1 MLQELSIKNFAIIDD
16 LQISFSQ
23 GLTILSGETGAG
35 KSIILQA
42 VNLMLGGR
50 AGAAMIRS
58 GAEAAELEALFSI
71 APESRT
77 ATVMMSHGHDP
88 AEGLLIRRII
98 SITDR
103 HRIYVNGRLA
113 TIQVLSAITESLAS
127 ISGQHAHQG
136 LLKED
141 QQLLTIDQFGGL
153 QRDLLALRNEVYA
166 GYHALLPLIQN
177 FHRLQTAALRQ
188 TERIDLLSFQKTE
201 ITEAHIKPA
210 EDLELEKDRNRLK
223 HAGMLYQTV
232 QDGIENLY
240 VGSGAVLEHLST
252 IRKTM
257 DKAAQID
264 PGLAS
269 FSTALADAGYRIED
283 IVEGLRTYL
292 HTIETDDGRLEAV
305 EARIDFL
312 HKLKRK
318 YGGSLDAVLTR
329 LTEIEKELFTIEHL
343 SSTLE
348 ETQIALIRHH
358 ARLCQVST
366 DLSSRRAQAASALA
380 QRVETELAA
389 LKMPHTRFQ
398 IALRSNPADDSSE
411 PFLTCEGKV
420 MAEYGLDRAVFLI
433 APNPGEA
440 LKPLSQ
446 IASGGELSRVVLA
459 LKAIISNTGAVETV
473 IFDEVD
479 SGIGGGVAEVVGKKL
494 LYLSGHHQVICI
506 THLPQIAKFGNHHFR
521 IIKNVQQGRTITTI
535 HALSFEDRVRELARM
550 LGGETLTPAAWEH
563 ARELLESS

>member
-16 LQISFSQ
+16 LRISFSE

-42 VNLMLGGR
+42 VNLLLGSR

-58 GAEAAELEALFSI
+58 GAEAAELEAVFVIS
-71 APESRT
+71 PDSRT
-77 ATVMMSHGHDP
+77 AAVMASHGYDP

-98 SITDR
+98 SATDR
-103 HRIYVNGRLA
+103 HRIYINGRLA
-113 TIQVLSAITESLAS
+113 TIQVLAGITENLAS

-141 QQLLTIDQFGGL
+141 QHLPILDQFGGL
-153 QRDLLALRNEVYA
+153 PGDLPALRNEVYA
-166 GYHALLPLIQN
+166 GYHAMLPLIQKL
-177 FHRLQTAALRQ
+177 HRLQAAALVQ
-188 TERIDLLSFQKTE
+188 TERIDLLSFQKKE
-201 ITEAHIKPA
+201 ISEACIQPG
-210 EDLELEKDRNRLK
+210 EDSELDKDRNRLK
-223 HAGMLYQTV
+223 HAGMLFQAV
-232 QDGIENLY
+232 QDSIENLY
-240 VGSGAVLEHLST
+240 VGNGAVSERLST

-264 PGLAS
+264 PGLGS
-269 FSTALADAGYRIED
+269 FSTALTEAGYRIEE

-292 HTIETDDGRLEAV
+292 HAIETDEGRLEAV

-318 YGGSLDAVLTR
+318 YGGSLDAVLAR
-329 LTEIEKELFTIEHL
+329 LAEIEKELFDIEHL
-343 SSTLE
+343 SGALE
-348 ETQIALIRHH
+348 ETQSALARHH
-358 ARLCQVST
+358 ARTCQAAAA
-366 DLSSRRAQAASALA
+366 LSIRRAQAADALA
-380 QRVETELAA
+380 KRVETALGE

-398 IALRSNPADDSSE
+398 IALRSSPADAAAE
-411 PFLTCEGKV
+411 PFLTCEGR
-420 MAEYGLDRAVFLI
+420 MLSETGLDRAVFLI

-446 IASGGELSRVVLA
+446 IASGGELSRLVLA
-459 LKAIISNTGAVETV
+459 LKAILSHKDAVETV

-494 LYLSGHHQVICI
+494 LDLSGHHQVICI
-506 THLPQIAKFGNHHFR
+506 THLPQIARFGKHHFR
-521 IIKNVQQGRTITTI
+521 IVKHVQEGRTATTI
-535 HALSFEDRVRELARM
+535 QALHFEDRVHELARM
-550 LGGETLTPAAWEH
+550 LGGETLTPATWVH

>member
-16 LQISFSQ
+16 LRISFSE

-42 VNLMLGGR
+42 VNLLLGSR

-58 GAEAAELEALFSI
+58 GADAAELEAMFVIS
-71 APESRT
+71 PDSRS
-77 ATVMMSHGHDP
+77 AAVMASHGYDP

-98 SITDR
+98 SVTDR

-113 TIQVLSAITESLAS
+113 TIQVLAAITENLAS

-141 QQLLTIDQFGGL
+141 QHLLILDQFGGE
-153 QRDLLALRNEVYA
+153 QRDLLTLRNEVHA
-166 GYHALLPLIQN
+166 GYHAMLPLIQN
-177 FHRLQTAALRQ
+177 LHRLQTAALRQ
-188 TERIDLLSFQKTE
+188 TERIDLLSFQKKE
-201 ITEAHIKPA
+201 ILEACVQPGEDA
-210 EDLELEKDRNRLK
+210 ELDKDRNRLK
-223 HAGMLYQTV
+223 HAGMLFQAV
-232 QDGIENLY
+232 QDSIENLY
-240 VGSGAVLEHLST
+240 VGNGAVSERLSI

-269 FSTALADAGYRIED
+269 FSTALTEAGYRIEE

-292 HTIETDDGRLEAV
+292 HAIQTDEGRLEAV

-318 YGGSLDAVLTR
+318 YGGSLDTVLAR
-329 LTEIEKELFTIEHL
+329 LAEIEKELFDIEHI
-343 SSTLE
+343 SGALE
-348 ETQIALIRHH
+348 ETQSTLIRNH
-358 ARLCQVST
+358 ARLCQAAAA
-366 DLSSRRAQAASALA
+366 LSVRRAQAAEALA
-380 QRVETELAA
+380 RRVETELGA

-398 IALRSNPADDSSE
+398 IALRSTPAEAGAE

-420 MAEYGLDRAVFLI
+420 LTETGLDRAVFLI

-459 LKAIISNTGAVETV
+459 LKAILSHTGAVETV

-479 SGIGGGVAEVVGKKL
+479 SGIGGGVAAVVGKKL
-494 LYLSGHHQVICI
+494 LALSGHHQVICI
-506 THLPQIAKFGNHHFR
+506 THLPQIARFGNHHFR
-521 IIKNVQQGRTITTI
+521 IVKHVQEGRTATSIQ
-535 HALSFEDRVRELARM
+535 ALNFEDRVHELARM
-550 LGGETLTPAAWEH
+550 LGGETLTPATWDH

>member
-16 LQISFSQ
+16 LRISFSE

-42 VNLMLGGR
+42 VNLLLGGR

-58 GAEAAELEALFSI
+58 GADAAELEALFLIS
-71 APESRT
+71 PDSRAAAAMT
-77 ATVMMSHGHDP
+77 AHGYDL

-98 SITDR
+98 SSTDR
-103 HRIYVNGRLA
+103 HRIYINGRLA
-113 TIQVLSAITESLAS
+113 TIQVLAAITENLAS
-127 ISGQHAHQG
+127 ISGQHAHQV

-141 QQLLTIDQFGGL
+141 QHLLTLDQFAGL
-153 QRDLLALRNEVYA
+153 VSLRNEVHA

-177 FHRLQTAALRQ
+177 LHRLQTAALRR
-188 TERIDLLSFQKTE
+188 TERIDLLSFQKKE
-201 ITEAHIKPA
+201 IEAACTRPE
-210 EDLELEKDRNRLK
+210 EDLELETDKNRLK
-223 HAGMLYQTV
+223 HAGMLYQAV
-232 QDGIENLY
+232 QDSIENLY
-240 VGSGAVLEHLST
+240 VGSGAVTERLST

-264 PGLAS
+264 PGLAA

-283 IVEGLRTYL
+283 IVDSLRSYL
-292 HTIETDDGRLEAV
+292 HTIETDEGRLEAV

-318 YGGSLDAVLTR
+318 YGGSLDAVLER
-329 LTEIEKELFTIEHL
+329 LTEIEKELFEIEHL
-343 SSTLE
+343 SGAIE
-348 ETQIALIRHH
+348 ETQSTLILNH
-358 ARLCQVST
+358 ARQCQSSA
-366 DLSSRRAQAASALA
+366 DLSRHRTHAAADLA
-380 QRVETELAA
+380 ERVETELGA

-398 IALRSNPADDSSE
+398 IALRSTPADDGCE
-411 PFLTCEGKV
+411 PLLTCDGKV
-420 MAEYGLDRAVFLI
+420 LAETGLDRTVFLI
-433 APNPGEA
+433 SPNPGEA

-459 LKAIISNTGAVETV
+459 LKAILSNKASVETV

-494 LYLSGHHQVICI
+494 LELSGHHQVICI
-506 THLPQIAKFGNHHFR
+506 THLPQIARFGNHHFR
-521 IIKNVQQGRTITTI
+521 IIKSVQKDRTITSI
-535 HALSFEDRVRELARM
+535 QALNPEERVHELARM
-550 LGGETLTPAAWEH
+550 LGGETLTPAAWQH
-563 ARELLESS
+563 ARELMESS

>member
-42 VNLMLGGR
+42 VNLLLGSR

-58 GAEAAELEALFSI
+58 GAEAAELEALFVLS
-71 APESRT
+71 PESR
-77 ATVMMSHGHDP
+77 AAAVMASHGYDP
-88 AEGLLIRRII
+88 AEGLVIRRII

-113 TIQVLSAITESLAS
+113 TIQVLASITESLAS

-141 QQLLTIDQFGGL
+141 QHLLTLDQFGGL
-153 QRDLLALRNEVYA
+153 VSLRNEVHD
-166 GYHALLPLIQN
+166 GYHELVPLIQN
-177 FHRLQTAALRQ
+177 LHRLQTASLRQ
-188 TERIDLLSFQKTE
+188 TERIDLLSFQKKE
-201 ITEAHIKPA
+201 ISEACIQPG
-210 EDLELEKDRNRLK
+210 EDAELEKDRNRLK
-223 HAGMLYQTV
+223 HAGMLYQAV
-232 QDGIENLY
+232 QDSIENLY
-240 VGSGAVLEHLST
+240 VGSGAVSERLSV

-264 PGLAS
+264 PGLAA
-269 FSTALADAGYRIED
+269 FPAALAEAGFRIED

-292 HTIETDDGRLEAV
+292 HTIETDEGRLEAV

-318 YGGSLDAVLTR
+318 YGGSLDTVLAR
-329 LTEIEKELFTIEHL
+329 LTEIEKELFDIEHL
-343 SSTLE
+343 SGTIA
-348 ETQIALIRHH
+348 ETQNALNRHH
-358 ARLCQVST
+358 ARLCRASAT
-366 DLSSRRAQAASALA
+366 LSGRRTRAAASLA
-380 QRVETELAA
+380 QRIETELGA

-398 IALRSNPADDSSE
+398 IALRGTTADDGTE
-411 PFLTCEGKV
+411 PFLSCEGKV
-420 MAEYGLDRAVFLI
+420 LSETGLDRAVFLI

-459 LKAIISNTGAVETV
+459 LKAILSNNDAVETV

-494 LYLSGHHQVICI
+494 LGLSGHHQVICI
-506 THLPQIAKFGNHHFR
+506 THLPQIARFGNQHFR
-521 IIKNVQQGRTITTI
+521 IVKDVREGRTTTTI
-535 HALSFEDRVRELARM
+535 QALNPEERIHELARM
-550 LGGETLTPAAWEH
+550 LGGETLTPATWEH

>member
-16 LQISFSQ
+16 LQISFSE

-42 VNLMLGGR
+42 VNLLLGSR

-58 GAEAAELEALFSI
+58 GAEAAELEALFVIS
-71 APESRT
+71 PDSRT
-77 ATVMMSHGHDP
+77 AAVMVSHGYDP
-88 AEGLLIRRII
+88 AEGLVIRRII
-98 SITDR
+98 SVTDR
-103 HRIYVNGRLA
+103 HRIYINGRLA
-113 TIQVLSAITESLAS
+113 TIQVLAAITENLAS

-141 QQLLTIDQFGGL
+141 QQLLTLDQFGGL
-153 QRDLLALRNEVYA
+153 PKDLLALRTEVHA
-166 GYHALLPLIQN
+166 GYHAILPLIQN
-177 FHRLQTAALRQ
+177 LHRLQKAALHQ
-188 TERIDLLSFQKTE
+188 KERIDLISFQKKE
-201 ITEAHIKPA
+201 ITEARIQPG
-210 EDLELEKDRNRLK
+210 EDLELDKDRNRLK
-223 HAGMLYQTV
+223 HAGMLYQAV
-232 QDGIENLY
+232 QDSIENLY
-240 VGSGAVLEHLST
+240 VGSGAVSERLST

-269 FSTALADAGYRIED
+269 FSTALADTGYRIED
-283 IVEGLRTYL
+283 IVESLRTYL
-292 HTIETDDGRLEAV
+292 LTIETDEGQLEAV

-318 YGGSLDAVLTR
+318 YGGSLDAVRAR
-329 LTEIEKELFTIEHL
+329 LIEIEKELFDIEHF
-343 SSTLE
+343 SGSLE
-348 ETQIALIRHH
+348 EIRSELTRHH
-358 ARLCQVST
+358 ARLCRAST
-366 DLSSRRAQAASALA
+366 ALSNRRTQAATALA
-380 QRVETELAA
+380 LRVETELAA

-398 IALRSNPADDSSE
+398 IAIRSTPADAGTD
-411 PFLTCEGKV
+411 PFLTCEEKTLS
-420 MAEYGLDRAVFLI
+420 ETGLDRAVFLI

-459 LKAIISNTGAVETV
+459 LKVILSNTDAVETV

-494 LYLSGHHQVICI
+494 LGLSGHHQVICI
-506 THLPQIAKFGNHHFR
+506 THLPQIARFGNHHFR
-521 IIKNVQQGRTITTI
+521 IIKNVQEGRTTTI
-535 HALSFEDRVRELARM
+535 IQALNPEDRVHELARM
-550 LGGETLTPAAWEH
+550 LGGETLTPATWEH

>member
-16 LQISFSQ
+16 LRISFSE

-42 VNLMLGGR
+42 VNLLLGSR
-50 AGAAMIRS
+50 AGTAMIRS
-58 GAEAAELEALFSI
+58 GAEAAELEALFFIS
-71 APESRT
+71 PDSRT
-77 ATVMMSHGHDP
+77 AAVMTSHGYDP
-88 AEGLLIRRII
+88 VEGLLIRRII

-103 HRIYVNGRLA
+103 HRIYVNGKLA
-113 TIQVLSAITESLAS
+113 TIQVLAAITESLAS

-141 QQLLTIDQFGGL
+141 QHLLILDQFGGL
-153 QRDLLALRNEVYA
+153 PRDLLALRNEVHA
-166 GYHALLPLIQN
+166 GYLGILPLIQN
-177 FHRLQTAALRQ
+177 LHRLQTASLRQ
-188 TERIDLLSFQKTE
+188 TERIDLLSFQKRE
-201 ITEAHIKPA
+201 ITEARIQPG
-210 EDLELEKDRNRLK
+210 EDSELDKDRNRLK
-223 HAGMLYQTV
+223 HAETLFQAV
-232 QDGIENLY
+232 QDSIETLY
-240 VGSGAVLEHLST
+240 VGSGAVSERLST

-257 DKAAQID
+257 DKAALVD
-264 PGLAS
+264 PGLAF
-269 FSTALADAGYRIED
+269 FSAALADAGFQIED

-292 HTIETDDGRLEAV
+292 HAIETDEGRLEAV

-318 YGGSLDAVLTR
+318 YGGSLDAVLAR
-329 LTEIEKELFTIEHL
+329 LTEIEKELFDIEHL
-343 SSTLE
+343 SGTLE
-348 ETQIALIRHH
+348 EIQSELASHH
-358 ARLCQVST
+358 ARLCQAST
-366 DLSSRRAQAASALA
+366 TLSNHRTQAAVALA

-398 IALRSNPADDSSE
+398 IALRSTPADAGSD

-420 MAEYGLDRAVFLI
+420 LTEYGLDRAIFLI

-459 LKAIISNTGAVETV
+459 LKAILSHTDAVETV

-494 LYLSGHHQVICI
+494 LDLSEHHQVICI
-506 THLPQIAKFGNHHFR
+506 THLPQIARFGNHHFR
-521 IIKNVQQGRTITTI
+521 ITKKVQEGRTATTI
-535 HALSFEDRVRELARM
+535 QVLNFEDRVHELARM
-550 LGGETLTPAAWEH
+550 LGGETLTPATWEH

>member
-16 LQISFSQ
+16 LRISFSE

-42 VNLMLGGR
+42 VNLLLGSR

-58 GAEAAELEALFSI
+58 GAEAAELEALFFIS
-71 APESRT
+71 PDSRT
-77 ATVMMSHGHDP
+77 ATVMASHGYDP

-98 SITDR
+98 SVTDR
-103 HRIYVNGRLA
+103 HRIYVNGKLA

-141 QQLLTIDQFGGL
+141 QHLQILDQFGGL
-153 QRDLLALRNEVYA
+153 PRDLLALRNEVHA
-166 GYHALLPLIQN
+166 GYLGILPLIQN
-177 FHRLQTAALRQ
+177 LHRLQAASLRQ
-188 TERIDLLSFQKTE
+188 TERIDLLSFQKRE
-201 ITEAHIKPA
+201 ITEARIQPG
-210 EDLELEKDRNRLK
+210 EDSDLDKDRNRLK
-223 HAGMLYQTV
+223 HTEMLFQAV
-232 QDGIENLY
+232 QDSIETLY
-240 VGSGAVLEHLST
+240 VGSGAVSERLST

-257 DKAAQID
+257 DKAAQVD
-264 PGLAS
+264 PGLTS
-269 FSTALADAGYRIED
+269 FSTALADAGFRIED

-292 HTIETDDGRLEAV
+292 HTIETDEGRLEAV
-305 EARIDFL
+305 EARIDLL

-329 LTEIEKELFTIEHL
+329 LTEIEKELFDIEHL
-343 SSTLE
+343 SGTLE
-348 ETQIALIRHH
+348 EIQSELASHH
-358 ARLCQVST
+358 ARLCQAST
-366 DLSSRRAQAASALA
+366 ALSNHRTQAAVALA

-398 IALRSNPADDSSE
+398 IALRSTPADAGSD

-420 MAEYGLDRAVFLI
+420 LTEYGLDRAIFLI

-459 LKAIISNTGAVETV
+459 LKAILSNTAAVETV

-494 LYLSGHHQVICI
+494 LDLSGHHQVICI
-506 THLPQIAKFGNHHFR
+506 THLPQIARFGNHHFR
-521 IIKNVQQGRTITTI
+521 IIKNVQEGRTTTTI
-535 HALSFEDRVRELARM
+535 QALNFEDRVHELARM
-550 LGGETLTPAAWEH
+550 LGGETLTPATWEH

>member
-16 LQISFSQ
+16 LRISFSE

-42 VNLMLGGR
+42 VNLLLGSR

-58 GAEAAELEALFSI
+58 GAEAAELEALFFIS
-71 APESRT
+71 PESRT
-77 ATVMMSHGHDP
+77 AAVMASHGYDP
-88 AEGLLIRRII
+88 SEGLLIRRII

-103 HRIYVNGRLA
+103 HRIFVNGRLA
-113 TIQVLSAITESLAS
+113 TIQVLAAITESLAS

-141 QQLLTIDQFGGL
+141 QHLLTLDQFGGL
-153 QRDLLALRNEVYA
+153 TRDLLALRNEVYA
-166 GYHALLPLIQN
+166 GYHAMLPLIQN
-177 FHRLQTAALRQ
+177 LHRLQTAALRQ
-188 TERIDLLSFQKTE
+188 SERIDLLSFQKNE
-201 ITEAHIKPA
+201 ISEAHVHSG
-210 EDLELEKDRNRLK
+210 EDSELEKDRNRLK
-223 HAGMLYQTV
+223 HAGMLYQAV
-232 QDGIENLY
+232 QDSIENLY
-240 VGSGAVLEHLST
+240 GGSGAVSERLST

-269 FSTALADAGYRIED
+269 FSASLADAVYRIED

-292 HTIETDDGRLEAV
+292 HTIETDEGRLDAV
-305 EARIDFL
+305 DARIDFL

-318 YGGSLDAVLTR
+318 YGGSLDAVLAR
-329 LTEIEKELFTIEHL
+329 LTEIEKELFDIEHL
-343 SSTLE
+343 SGTLE
-348 ETQIALIRHH
+348 ETQTALARHH
-358 ARLCQVST
+358 VRLCQVAT
-366 DLSSRRAQAASALA
+366 TLSSRRAHAAAALA
-380 QRVETELAA
+380 QRVETELGA
-389 LKMPHTRFQ
+389 LKMPHTRFE
-398 IALRSNPADDSSE
+398 IALRNTPADNASD

-420 MAEYGLDRAVFLI
+420 LAEYGVDRAVFLI

-459 LKAIISNTGAVETV
+459 LKAILSSTDSVETV

-494 LYLSGHHQVICI
+494 LDLSRHHQVICI
-506 THLPQIAKFGNHHFR
+506 THLPQIARFGNHHFR
-521 IIKNVQQGRTITTI
+521 ITKNVQEGRTSTTI
-535 HALSFEDRVRELARM
+535 QALNPEDRVHELARM

>member
-16 LQISFSQ
+16 LQISFSE

-42 VNLMLGGR
+42 VNLLLGSR

-58 GAEAAELEALFSI
+58 GADAAELEALFVIS
-71 APESRT
+71 PESRT
-77 ATVMMSHGHDP
+77 AAMMASHGYDP

-98 SITDR
+98 SVNDR

-113 TIQVLSAITESLAS
+113 TIQVLAAITERLAS

-141 QQLLTIDQFGGL
+141 QHLLILDQFGGL
-153 QRDLLALRNEVYA
+153 PGDLLTLRNEVYA
-166 GYHALLPLIQN
+166 GYHAILPLIQN
-177 FHRLQTAALRQ
+177 LHRLQTAALRQ
-188 TERIDLLSFQKTE
+188 AERIDLLSFQKKE
-201 ITEAHIKPA
+201 ITEARIHPG
-210 EDLELEKDRNRLK
+210 EDLELDKDRNRLK
-223 HAGMLYQTV
+223 HAGMLYQAV
-232 QDGIENLY
+232 QDSIDNLY
-240 VGSGAVLEHLST
+240 VGSGAVSERLST

-269 FSTALADAGYRIED
+269 FSTAIADVGFRIED

-292 HTIETDDGRLEAV
+292 LTIETDEGQLEAV

-329 LTEIEKELFTIEHL
+329 LIEIEKELFDIEHL
-343 SSTLE
+343 SGSLE
-348 ETQIALIRHH
+348 ETRSALAHH
-358 ARLCQVST
+358 HSALCRAST
-366 DLSSRRAQAASALA
+366 SLSSRRIQAAAALA
-380 QRVETELAA
+380 HRIETELAA

-398 IALRSNPADDSSE
+398 IALRSTPADAGTD
-411 PFLTCEGKV
+411 PFLTCEGK
-420 MAEYGLDRAVFLI
+420 ALSETGLDRAVFLI

-446 IASGGELSRVVLA
+446 IASGGELSRLILA
-459 LKAIISNTGAVETV
+459 LKAILSNNDAVETV

-479 SGIGGGVAEVVGKKL
+479 SGIGGGVAGVVGKKL
-494 LYLSGHHQVICI
+494 LDLSGYHQVICI
-506 THLPQIAKFGNHHFR
+506 THLPQIARFGNHHFR
-521 IIKNVQQGRTITTI
+521 IVKNVQDGRTATTI
-535 HALSFEDRVRELARM
+535 QVLNPEDRVHELARM

>member
-16 LQISFSQ
+16 LQISFSE

-42 VNLMLGGR
+42 VNLLLGSR
-50 AGAAMIRS
+50 AGASMIRS
-58 GAEAAELEALFSI
+58 GADAAELEALFVIS
-71 APESRT
+71 PESRT
-77 ATVMMSHGHDP
+77 AAMMASHGYDP

-98 SITDR
+98 SVNDR

-113 TIQVLSAITESLAS
+113 TIQVLAAITERLAS

-141 QQLLTIDQFGGL
+141 QHLLILDQFGGL
-153 QRDLLALRNEVYA
+153 PGDLLTLRNEVCA
-166 GYHALLPLIQN
+166 GYHAILPLIQN
-177 FHRLQTAALRQ
+177 LHRLQTAALRQ
-188 TERIDLLSFQKTE
+188 AERIDLLSFQKKE
-201 ITEAHIKPA
+201 ITEARIHSG
-210 EDLELEKDRNRLK
+210 EDLELDKDRNRLK
-223 HAGMLYQTV
+223 HAGMLYQAV
-232 QDGIENLY
+232 QDSIDNLY
-240 VGSGAVLEHLST
+240 VGSGAVSERLST

-269 FSTALADAGYRIED
+269 FSTAIADVGFRIED

-292 HTIETDDGRLEAV
+292 LTIETDEGQLEAV
-305 EARIDFL
+305 EARIDL
-312 HKLKRK
+312 LLKLKRK
-318 YGGSLDAVLTR
+318 YGGSLNAVLTR
-329 LTEIEKELFTIEHL
+329 LIEIEKELFDIEHL
-343 SSTLE
+343 SGSLE
-348 ETQIALIRHH
+348 ETRSALAHHHSALCRASKSLSIR
-358 ARLCQVST
+358 RI
-366 DLSSRRAQAASALA
+366 QAAAALA
-380 QRVETELAA
+380 QRIETELAA

-398 IALRSNPADDSSE
+398 IALRSTPADAGTD
-411 PFLTCEGKV
+411 PFLTSEGK
-420 MAEYGLDRAVFLI
+420 ALSETGLDRAVFLI

-446 IASGGELSRVVLA
+446 IASGGELSRLILA
-459 LKAIISNTGAVETV
+459 LKAILSNNDAVETV

-479 SGIGGGVAEVVGKKL
+479 SGIGGGVAGVVGKKL
-494 LYLSGHHQVICI
+494 LDLSGYHQVICI
-506 THLPQIAKFGNHHFR
+506 THLPQIARFGNHHFR
-521 IIKNVQQGRTITTI
+521 IVKNVRDGRTATTI
-535 HALSFEDRVRELARM
+535 QVLNPEDRVHELARM

>member
-16 LQISFSQ
+16 LQISFSE

-42 VNLMLGGR
+42 VNLLLGSR

-58 GAEAAELEALFSI
+58 GAESAELEALFFIS
-71 APESRT
+71 PVSRT
-77 ATVMMSHGHDP
+77 AAVMTSHGYDP

-98 SITDR
+98 SATDR

-113 TIQVLSAITESLAS
+113 TIQVLAAITESLAS

-141 QQLLTIDQFGGL
+141 QHLLILDQFGGL
-153 QRDLLALRNEVYA
+153 LSLRNEVHA
-166 GYHALLPLIQN
+166 GYHAIQPLIQN
-177 FHRLQTAALRQ
+177 LHHLQTAALRQ
-188 TERIDLLSFQKTE
+188 AERIDLLSFQKKE
-201 ITEAHIKPA
+201 ISEARIQPG
-210 EDLELEKDRNRLK
+210 EDLELDKDRHRLK
-223 HAGMLYQTV
+223 HAGMLYQAV
-232 QDGIENLY
+232 QDSIDNLY
-240 VGSGAVLEHLST
+240 VGSGAVSERLST

-269 FSTALADAGYRIED
+269 FSTALADAVFRIDD

-292 HTIETDDGRLEAV
+292 HTIETDEGRLETV

-318 YGGSLDAVLTR
+318 YGGTLDAVLAR
-329 LTEIEKELFTIEHL
+329 LAEIEKELFDIEHL
-343 SSTLE
+343 SGALE
-348 ETQIALIRHH
+348 ETQIALALHH
-358 ARLCQVST
+358 ARLCQAAT
-366 DLSSRRAQAASALA
+366 ALSIRRTQAAAVLA
-380 QRVETELAA
+380 NRIETELAA

-398 IALRSNPADDSSE
+398 ITLRGTPADAGAE

-420 MAEYGLDRAVFLI
+420 LAETGVDRAVFLI

-459 LKAIISNTGAVETV
+459 LKAILSHSDAVETV

-479 SGIGGGVAEVVGKKL
+479 SGIGGGVAAVVGKKL
-494 LYLSGHHQVICI
+494 LDLSAHHQVICI
-506 THLPQIAKFGNHHFR
+506 THLPQIARFGTHHFR
-521 IIKNVQQGRTITTI
+521 IIKNIQEGRTATTI
-535 HALSFEDRVRELARM
+535 QALNFEDRVHELARM
-550 LGGETLTPAAWEH
+550 LGGETLTPATWEH

>member
-16 LQISFSQ
+16 LRITFSE

-42 VNLMLGGR
+42 VNLLLGSR

-58 GAEAAELEALFSI
+58 GADAAELEAVFVIS
-71 APESRT
+71 PDSRT
-77 ATVMMSHGHDP
+77 AAAMTAHGYDP

-98 SITDR
+98 SINDR

-113 TIQVLSAITESLAS
+113 TIQILAGITESLAS

-141 QQLLTIDQFGGL
+141 QHLLILDQFGGL
-153 QRDLLALRNEVYA
+153 PGDLLALRNEVHA
-166 GYHALLPLIQN
+166 GYHAMLPLIQSL
-177 FHRLQTAALRQ
+177 HRLQTAALRQ
-188 TERIDLLSFQKTE
+188 TERIDMLSFQKKE
-201 ITEAHIKPA
+201 ISEACVQPG
-210 EDLELEKDRNRLK
+210 EDLALDKDRHRLK
-223 HAGMLYQTV
+223 HAGMLYQAV
-232 QDGIENLY
+232 QDSIENLY
-240 VGSGAVLEHLST
+240 VGSGAVSERLST

-257 DKAAQID
+257 DKATQID

-269 FSTALADAGYRIED
+269 FSTALTEAGYRIED
-283 IVEGLRTYL
+283 IVDGLRTYL
-292 HTIETDDGRLEAV
+292 HAIETDEGRLEAI

-318 YGGSLDAVLTR
+318 YGGSIDAVLAR
-329 LTEIEKELFTIEHL
+329 LAEIEKELFDIEHI
-343 SSTLE
+343 SGTLE
-348 ETQIALIRHH
+348 ETRGELTRHH
-358 ARLCQVST
+358 ARLCKTSKT
-366 DLSSRRAQAASALA
+366 LSIRRSQAAAALA
-380 QRVETELAA
+380 KRVETELDA

-398 IALRSNPADDSSE
+398 IALRGIPADAGAE

-420 MAEYGLDRAVFLI
+420 LSETGLDRAVFLI

-446 IASGGELSRVVLA
+446 IASGGELSRLVLA
-459 LKAIISNTGAVETV
+459 LKAILSHTDAVETV

-494 LYLSGHHQVICI
+494 LALSGYHQVICI
-506 THLPQIAKFGNHHFR
+506 THLPQIARFGKHHFR
-521 IIKNVQQGRTITTI
+521 IIKNVQDGRTATTI
-535 HALSFEDRVRELARM
+535 QALDFEDRVHELARM
-550 LGGETLTPAAWEH
+550 LGGETLTPATWEH
-563 ARELLESS
+563 ARELLESP